1 MSRHLA
7 DEPNESADRL
17 KEAAASCAAEC
28 VAPGMRL
35 GLGTG
40 STAAFFLRA
49 LAARIERGELP
60 DVIGVPTSV
69 RTEEEAAR
77 LGIPLA
83 PKGDVGRVDL
93 AVDGADEIAPDLG
106 LIKGLGGALLREK
119 VVAQAAARMIVIAEE
134 SKLVRRLG
142 ERAPLPVELAP
153 FGVDG
158 QLEWLADLGAR
169 PELRMGEDGRPART
183 DNGNFTVDCGFPEGI
198 GDAPALE
205 RQLASRAGLVESGLF
220 LDLADE
226 AIVAGSGGVR
236 RIRREKP

>member
-1 MSRHLA
+1 LSRHSA
-7 DEPNESADRL
+7 DQRNESADRL
-17 KEAAASCAAEC
+17 KEAAGLRAAEH
-28 VAPGMRL
+28 VAPGMRV

-49 LAARIERGELP
+49 LADRIERGELP
-60 DVIGVPTSV
+60 GVTGVPTSV
-69 RTEEEAAR
+69 RTEEDAVR

-83 PKGDVGRVDL
+83 PKGEIGSVDL

-134 SKLVRRLG
+134 SKLVERLG

-158 QLEWLADLGAR
+158 QLEWLAGLGAR
-169 PELRMGEDGRPART
+169 PKLRIGEAGRPART
-183 DNGNFTVDCGFPEGI
+183 DNGNLTVDCWFERGI

-205 RQLASRAGLVESGLF
+205 RRLASRAGVVESGLF
-220 LDLADE
+220 LDLAGE
-226 AIVAGSGGVR
+226 AIVSGDGGVR
-236 RIRREKP
+236 RIRRVEP

>member
-1 MSRHLA
+1 MSRHSA
-7 DEPNESADRL
+7 DEPHESADRL
-17 KEAAASCAAEC
+17 KEAAGLRAAER
-28 VAPGMRL
+28 VAPRMRL

-60 DVIGVPTSV
+60 GVIGVPTSV

-83 PKGDVGRVDL
+83 PRDEVGRVDL

-119 VVAQAAARMIVIAEE
+119 VVAQAAARMIVIADEA
-134 SKLVRRLG
+134 KLVDRLG
-142 ERAPLPVELAP
+142 RRAPLPVELAP

-169 PELRMGEDGRPART
+169 PELRIGKDGRPDRT
-183 DNGNFTVDCGFPEGI
+183 DNGNLTVDCWFEG
-198 GDAPALE
+198 GVEDAPALE
-205 RQLASRAGLVESGLF
+205 RRIAGRAGLVESGLF
-220 LDLADE
+220 LGLADE
-226 AIVAGSGGVR
+226 AIVAGEDDVR
-236 RIRREKP
+236 RIRRGGP